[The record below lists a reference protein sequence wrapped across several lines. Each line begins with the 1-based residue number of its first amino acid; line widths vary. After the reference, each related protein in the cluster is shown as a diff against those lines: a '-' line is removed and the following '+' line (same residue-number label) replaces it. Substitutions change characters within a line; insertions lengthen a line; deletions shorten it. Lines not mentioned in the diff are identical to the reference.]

1 MVNGERALNLKTT
14 TLSRFQ
20 HIVIVAALIAPL
32 LSFVSAPAQA
42 VAPSN
47 PTCAEGGVCQIG
59 DTGPGGGK
67 VFYVAS
73 TTFTQIDASGSMCTT
88 NCKYLE
94 AAPTSGTNAWTG
106 TYYQW
111 SGVLETAIGTTGTAI
126 GTGYSNTVKMVT
138 QSATGDRAGTISR
151 AYRGPNNLTDWF
163 LPSQDEL
170 NELYIRRASVGGF
183 VGDFHWSSSE
193 LSSIN
198 PADEPEKKAW
208 FQSFASAGIQSPNI
222 KFSTL
227 YVRPIRAFAP
237 LTCAQGGV
245 CQLGD
250 MGPGG
255 GIVFYVSPSANGFIS
270 ASPACASTSRCKYLE
285 AAPIT
290 GTNAWTDAKYIWSE
304 DTYGRT
310 GATAT
315 SIGSGYANTSANIS
329 GAGGGTNGAGYVSRA
344 YRGPNNLNDWYLPTK
359 DELEQLYAERVRVG
373 VRYSVM
379 GDDYWTSSDEVSGG
393 IYPWIYQMNFPFWTS
408 TLKSELLYVRPIRAF
423 GSAPAEVI
431 SVAAIGGVTAPVVG
445 ATPVTTVT
453 SANGYTGTVT
463 WSGSPTTFAGVTVYT
478 ATITLTAAAG
488 YTLTGVSAN
497 FFTVAGTSASATNPI
512 NSGVI
517 TAAFPATAVGPAT
530 KALMTTQPSGAVS
543 GAAFTTQPVVRV
555 TDVDGN
561 TNTSFTGNVV
571 ASIASGTGTL
581 GGTTT
586 VAAVSGVATFT
597 NLVITGT
604 LGNFTL
610 RFTPAS
616 LTPVTSNSFALE
628 APPAA
633 AKIAITRAAVG
644 TQRKTAFTTQPQVT
658 IQFSNNETVTASSA
672 VVTASISSG
681 GTLIGT
687 TTATASSGVATFSNL
702 GVDGTVGTTYTISYT
717 ALDLPIASA
726 TVTLTG
732 TTCDGA
738 TFTCQVGDTGPGGGK
753 IFYVAPTT
761 FTQLGATGFM
771 CQTACKYLEAAPT
784 SGVNAWSDED
794 PYEWSGNLNT
804 LIGTTGTAI
813 GTGYKNTLAMIT
825 QSNSFGKAGTVA
837 QTYRGPNSLSDWFLP
852 SKDELNQLCR
862 WERGNNVSDV
872 PCFQGVN
879 NSGPGATGFI
889 ENYYWSSSE
898 SGATTAWSQLF
909 AGDPYSDY
917 SKSDQN
923 RVRPIRAF
931 GTAPTTISIANV
943 VIPAPVLGA
952 TPVNSITSNGQY
964 TTAITWSGSPT
975 TFAGSTAYTA
985 TVTVTPVAGYTLSG
999 VSHDFFTVNGNAAV
1013 NVISYAGSILGT
1025 TDYMPRGIAVDSLGN
1040 VYTVNYGGISVTKI
1054 TPQGVSSI
1062 FGTPEVGT
1070 QSLVVD
1076 ALGNVYLPNARSLT
1090 KITPQGV
1097 QSILG
1102 TTGINPVNLAVDAL
1116 GNVYTANLGSNNVS
1130 KITPGGVSTI
1140 LGTTGLVPVGIA
1152 VDSLGNVYTSNEGSH
1167 NVTKITPQGV
1177 STILGTTGQ
1186 KPRGIAVDSLGNVYT
1201 SNFDSNNVTKITP
1214 QGVSSIHA
1222 TTLYSQVIAV
1232 DALGNVYIPD
1242 NQANNVTKITPQG
1255 VLSIIGTTG
1264 LSPGAVAVDSLGNVY
1279 TSNAN
1284 SDNVTKFSATNSGV
1298 FTYQFPATAAPV
1310 VVPPAPTPIFV
1321 AVAPT
1326 PVPYLKTLTTPKLRL
1341 SSGKL
1346 LCTPGTYN
1354 AGYTLDGV
1362 IQGGTTT
1369 LFTPST
1375 FTYNLLINGVAQT
1388 SLAVTSSSTSHSWTM
1403 PASTSGAL
1411 ITCSVTVTANG
1422 LTNTDKSGDNTSG
1435 ASSALT
1441 TQSAAIATANATY
1454 SAALSANTKAYQKAL
1469 VDNRTQWRSTTEK
1482 IRTDYYAERNR
1493 INSLP
1498 STKVTRALSSAA
1510 LKAYTAALKK
1520 SAEDYKASGP
1530 AALVAKD
1537 VADKAALDAKTTA
1550 IAKANA
1556 AYGTAIEAIGYGVL
1570 IP

>member
-1 MVNGERALNLKTT
+1 MVNGECALNLKIT

-32 LSFVSAPAQA
+32 LSFVSAPTQA
-42 VAPSN
+42 AA
-47 PTCAEGGVCQIG
+47 PTCAEGGVCQVG
-59 DTGPGGGK
+59 DIGPGGGI

-73 TTFTQIDASGSMCTT
+73 TTFTQIGASGSMCTT

-106 TYYQW
+106 TNYQW

-138 QSATGDRAGTISR
+138 QSATADRAGTISR

-163 LPSQDEL
+163 LPSYDEL
-170 NELYIRRASVGGF
+170 NELYVRRASVGGF

-193 LSSIN
+193 LSSIDPN
-198 PADEPEKKAW
+198 DEPEKKAW
-208 FQSFASAGIQSPNI
+208 FQSFAAADRPMSPNI

-227 YVRPIRAFAP
+227 YVRPIRAFGP

-270 ASPACASTSRCKYLE
+270 AATQCAPTSRCKYLE

-290 GTNAWTDAKYIWSE
+290 GTSAWTDSIHPWSSG
-304 DTYGRT
+304 YQLHT
-310 GATAT
+310 GVIDT
-315 SIGSGYANTSANIS
+315 SIGGGYANTSTIITLE
-329 GAGGGTNGAGYVSRA
+329 GGRTDSAAYVSRA
-344 YRGPNNLNDWYLPTK
+344 YRGPNTLSDWYLPSK
-359 DELEQLYAERVRVG
+359 DELGQLYAERVRVG
-373 VRYSVM
+373 VRYSAQ
-379 GDDYWTSSDEVSGG
+379 GDNYWTSSEFPDPGVPAAS
-393 IYPWIYQMNFPFWTS
+393 YPHYLMMNFPFWTS
-408 TLKSELLYVRPIRAF
+408 NPKSDSLYVRPIRAF
-423 GSAPAEVI
+423 GSAPAEII

-463 WSGSPTTFAGVTVYT
+463 WSGSPTTFAGVTAYT

-512 NSGVI
+512 NSGEI

-597 NLVITGT
+597 DLGILG

-616 LTPVTSNSFALE
+616 LTAVDSSSFALE
-628 APPAA
+628 AAPVAT
-633 AKIAITRAAVG
+633 KVAITRAAVG
-644 TQRKTAFTTQPQVT
+644 TQRRTAFTTQPQIT
-658 IQFSNNETVTASSA
+658 IQYANNDTVTASSA
-672 VVTASISSG
+672 VVTATISSG

-702 GVDGTVGTTYTISYT
+702 GVDGTIGSTYTITYT
-717 ALDLPIASA
+717 AVDLTVATA
-726 TVTLTG
+726 TVTLIG

-771 CQTACKYLEAAPT
+771 CSTACKYLEAAPT
-784 SGVNAWSDED
+784 SGTGAWTDEF
-794 PYEWSGNLNT
+794 YRWSGNIDT

-813 GTGYKNTLAMIT
+813 GTGYKNTLAIVA
-825 QSNSFGKAGTVA
+825 QSNTSDRAATVSRG
-837 QTYRGPNSLSDWFLP
+837 YSGPNSLRDWFLP
-852 SKDELNQLCR
+852 SKDELNELYMQKAFV
-862 WERGNNVSDV
+862 GS
-872 PCFQGVN
+872 FQ
-879 NSGPGATGFI
+879 

-898 SGATTAWSQLF
+898 SDATRSF
-909 AGDPYSDY
+909 
-917 SKSDQN
+917 DQN
-923 RVRPIRAF
+923 FLGGSQGTTLKNGEDYVRPIRAF
-931 GTAPTTISIANV
+931 GTAPTSISVFAIGGV
-943 VIPAPVLGA
+943 TAPVSGA
-952 TPVNSITSNGQY
+952 TPVSTVTAANGY
-964 TTAITWSGSPT
+964 TGTVTWSGSPT
-975 TFAGSTAYTA
+975 TFASSTIYTA
-985 TVTVTPVAGYTLSG
+985 TITLTAAAGYTLAG
-999 VSHDFFTVNGNAAV
+999 VGANS
-1013 NVISYAGSILGT
+1013 
-1025 TDYMPRGIAVDSLGN
+1025 
-1040 VYTVNYGGISVTKI
+1040 YTVAGATSVTH
-1054 TPQGVSSI
+1054 SADS
-1062 FGTPEVGT
+1062 
-1070 QSLVVD
+1070 
-1076 ALGNVYLPNARSLT
+1076 
-1090 KITPQGV
+1090 
-1097 QSILG
+1097 
-1102 TTGINPVNLAVDAL
+1102 GIV
-1116 GNVYTANLGSNNVS
+1116 TA
-1130 KITPGGVSTI
+1130 
-1140 LGTTGLVPVGIA
+1140 A
-1152 VDSLGNVYTSNEGSH
+1152 
-1167 NVTKITPQGV
+1167 
-1177 STILGTTGQ
+1177 
-1186 KPRGIAVDSLGNVYT
+1186 
-1201 SNFDSNNVTKITP
+1201 
-1214 QGVSSIHA
+1214 
-1222 TTLYSQVIAV
+1222 
-1232 DALGNVYIPD
+1232 
-1242 NQANNVTKITPQG
+1242 
-1255 VLSIIGTTG
+1255 
-1264 LSPGAVAVDSLGNVY
+1264 
-1279 TSNAN
+1279 
-1284 SDNVTKFSATNSGV
+1284 
-1298 FTYQFPATAAPV
+1298 FPATAAPTA
-1310 VVPPAPTPIFV
+1310 APVV

-1341 SSGKL
+1341 STGKL

-1362 IQGGTTT
+1362 VQGSTTT
-1369 LFTPST
+1369 LFTPSS
-1375 FTYNLLINGVAQT
+1375 FTYNLLINGISQT

-1422 LTNTDKSGDNTSG
+1422 ITNTDKSGDNTSG

-1498 STKVTRALSSAA
+1498 STKATRALSSAA
-1510 LKAYTAALKK
+1510 LKAYTAAVKK
-1520 SAEDYKASGP
+1520 SAADYKASGP
-1530 AALVAKD
+1530 AALEAKKS
-1537 VADKAALDAKTTA
+1537 ADQAALEARNLA

-1556 AYGTAIEAIGYGVL
+1556 IYGTFIESIGYGVL

>member
-1 MVNGERALNLKTT
+1 MVNGECALNLKITT
-14 TLSRFQ
+14 FSPFQ

-42 VAPSN
+42 AVPA
-47 PTCAEGGVCQIG
+47 TCAEGGVC
-59 DTGPGGGK
+59 
-67 VFYVAS
+67 A
-73 TTFTQIDASGSMCTT
+73 
-88 NCKYLE
+88 
-94 AAPTSGTNAWTG
+94 
-106 TYYQW
+106 
-111 SGVLETAIGTTGTAI
+111 
-126 GTGYSNTVKMVT
+126 
-138 QSATGDRAGTISR
+138 
-151 AYRGPNNLTDWF
+151 
-163 LPSQDEL
+163 
-170 NELYIRRASVGGF
+170 
-183 VGDFHWSSSE
+183 VGD
-193 LSSIN
+193 
-198 PADEPEKKAW
+198 
-208 FQSFASAGIQSPNI
+208 
-222 KFSTL
+222 
-227 YVRPIRAFAP
+227 V
-237 LTCAQGGV
+237 
-245 CQLGD
+245 
-250 MGPGG
+250 GPGG

-270 ASPACASTSRCKYLE
+270 ASPACAPTSRCKYLE
-285 AAPIT
+285 AAPTT

-304 DTYGRT
+304 DTDGRT

-359 DELEQLYAERVRVG
+359 DELEQLYAERARVG

-393 IYPWIYQMNFPFWTS
+393 TYPWIYEMNFPFWTS
-408 TLKSELLYVRPIRAF
+408 TRKSELLYVRPIRAF
-423 GSAPAEVI
+423 GSAPAEII
-431 SVAAIGGVTAPVVG
+431 SVAAIGGVTAPVRG

-463 WSGSPTTFAGVTVYT
+463 WSGSPTTFAGVTAYT
-478 ATITLTAAAG
+478 ATITLTSAAG

-517 TAAFPATAVGPAT
+517 TAVFPATAVGPAT
-530 KALMTTQPSGAVS
+530 KALMTTQPAGAVS

-571 ASIASGTGTL
+571 ASIATGTGTL

-597 NLVITGT
+597 DLGILG

-610 RFTPAS
+610 TFTPAS
-616 LTPVTSNSFALE
+616 LTPVTSNSFALGA
-628 APPAA
+628 APVAS
-633 AKIAITRAAVG
+633 KIAITRAAVG

-658 IQFSNNETVTASSA
+658 VQYANNETVTASSA
-672 VVTASISSG
+672 VVTATISSG

-717 ALDLPIASA
+717 ALDLPVASA

-738 TFTCQVGDTGPGGGK
+738 TFTCQVGDIGPGGGK

-771 CQTACKYLEAAPT
+771 CSTACKYLEAAPT
-784 SGVNAWSDED
+784 SGAGAWTDTN
-794 PYEWSGNLNT
+794 YAWSGNVNT
-804 LIGTTGTAI
+804 LIGTSAQGTAI
-813 GTGYKNTLAMIT
+813 GTGYQNTLAIVEQNAT
-825 QSNSFGKAGTVA
+825 AGRAGTVSRA
-837 QTYRGPNSLSDWFLP
+837 YSGPNNKTDWYLP
-852 SKDELNQLCR
+852 SKEELDQIYVQR
-862 WERGNNVSDV
+862 AIIGGIPDARD
-872 PCFQGVN
+872 
-879 NSGPGATGFI
+879 
-889 ENYYWSSSE
+889 YWSSTE
-898 SGATTAWSQLF
+898 SNAVRARYLYTA
-909 AGDPYSDY
+909 YSNQQ
-917 SKSDQN
+917 SVSSTALKSDSALF
-923 RVRPIRAF
+923 VRPIRAF

-952 TPVNSITSNGQY
+952 APVNSITSNGQY

-975 TFAGSTAYTA
+975 TFAASTAYTA
-985 TVTVTPVAGYTLSG
+985 TFTVTPVAGYTLSG
-999 VSHDFFTVNGNAAV
+999 VSNDFFTVNGNAAV

-1025 TDYMPRGIAVDSLGN
+1025 TGNAPRGIAVDSFGN

-1076 ALGNVYLPNARSLT
+1076 ALGNVYLPNAGSLT

-1116 GNVYTANLGSNNVS
+1116 GNVYTSNFDSNNVS

-1140 LGTTGLVPVGIA
+1140 LGTTGLDPVGIA
-1152 VDSLGNVYTSNEGSH
+1152 VDSLGNVYTSNEGSN
-1167 NVTKITPQGV
+1167 NVTKITPDGT

-1186 KPRGIAVDSLGNVYT
+1186 YPRGIAVDSLGNVYT

-1214 QGVSSIHA
+1214 QGVSSIHG
-1222 TTLYSQVIAV
+1222 TTFGSQVIAV
-1232 DALGNVYIPD
+1232 DSLGNVYIPD
-1242 NQANNVTKITPQG
+1242 SQANNVAKITPQG
-1255 VLSIIGTTG
+1255 ILSILGTTG
-1264 LSPGAVAVDSLGNVY
+1264 LEPVGIAVDSLGNVY
-1279 TSNAN
+1279 TSNEGSN
-1284 SDNVTKFSATNSGV
+1284 NVTKFSATNSGV
-1298 FTYQFPATAAPV
+1298 FTYRFPATAAPTAAPV
-1310 VVPPAPTPIFV
+1310 VY
-1321 AVAPT
+1321 VAPT

-1341 SSGKL
+1341 ATAKL

-1362 IQGGTTT
+1362 IQGSTTT
-1369 LFTPST
+1369 LFTPSS
-1375 FTYNLLINGVAQT
+1375 FTYNLLINGITQT
-1388 SLAVTSSSTSHSWTM
+1388 SLAVTSSSTSNSWSM

-1422 LTNTDKSGDNTSG
+1422 LTNTDKSTDNAS
-1435 ASSALT
+1435 AISSALS
-1441 TQSAAIATANATY
+1441 TQATSIATANADY
-1454 SAALSANTKAYQKAL
+1454 SALLSANSKAYQKAL
-1469 VDNRTQWRSTTEK
+1469 ADNRAKWRSDTVK
-1482 IRTDYYAERNR
+1482 IRTDYYAERDR
-1493 INSLP
+1493 IKSLP
-1498 STKVTRALSSAA
+1498 STKTTRALSSAA
-1510 LKAYTAALKK
+1510 LKAYTAAIKK
-1520 SAEDYKASGP
+1520 SAADYKASQP
-1530 AALVAKD
+1530 AALAVMDA
-1537 VADKAALDAKTTA
+1537 ANKAALTTRDAA

-1556 AYGTAIEAIGYGVL
+1556 TYGTFIESIGYGVL

>member
-1 MVNGERALNLKTT
+1 MVDGENALKYRTT
-14 TLSRFQ
+14 TFRRLQ
-20 HIVIVAALIAPL
+20 IIVIVATLIAPL
-32 LSFVSAPAQA
+32 VSLVSAPVRA
-42 VAPSN
+42 VATSS
-47 PTCAEGGVCQIG
+47 PTCAQGGVCQLG
-59 DTGPGGGK
+59 DIGPGGGI
-67 VFYVAS
+67 VFYVAPNNG
-73 TTFTQIDASGSMCTT
+73 TFTQIDASGSMCTT

-111 SGVLETAIGTTGTAI
+111 SGNLDTAIGTTGTAI

-138 QSATGDRAGTISR
+138 QSATADRAGTISR
-151 AYRGPNNLTDWF
+151 AYRGPNNLADWF
-163 LPSQDEL
+163 LPSYDEL
-170 NELYIRRASVGGF
+170 NELYVRRASIGGF

-193 LSSIN
+193 LSSIDPN
-198 PADEPEKKAW
+198 DDPEEKAW
-208 FQSFASAGIQSPNI
+208 FQSFAAADRPLSPNW

-227 YVRPIRAFAP
+227 YVRPIRAFGP

-250 MGPGG
+250 IGPGG
-255 GIVFYVSPSANGFIS
+255 GIVFYVTPSANGFIS
-270 ASPACASTSRCKYLE
+270 ASPACAPTSRCKYLE

-290 GTNAWTDAKYIWSE
+290 GTNAWTDARYIWSE
-304 DTYGRT
+304 DTYGGT

-344 YRGPNNLNDWYLPTK
+344 YRGPNNLSDWYLPSK
-359 DELEQLYAERVRVG
+359 DELDELYAERARVG

-393 IYPWIYQMNFPFWTS
+393 IYPWIYMMNFPFWTS

-463 WSGSPTTFAGVTVYT
+463 WSGSPTTFAGVTAYT

-497 FFTVAGTSASATNPI
+497 FFTVAGTSSSATNPI

-530 KALMTTQPSGAVS
+530 KGLMTTQPLGAVN

-571 ASIASGTGTL
+571 ASIATGTGTL
-581 GGTTT
+581 SGTTT
-586 VAAVSGVATFT
+586 VAAVSGIATFT

-604 LGNFTL
+604 IGNFTL

-616 LTPVTSNSFALE
+616 LTAVDSSNFTLE

-644 TQRKTAFTTQPQVT
+644 TQRRTAFTTQPQIT

-672 VVTASISSG
+672 VVTATISSG
-681 GTLIGT
+681 GTLVGT

-732 TTCDGA
+732 TTCDGS

-761 FTQLGATGFM
+761 FTQLGATGLM
-771 CQTACKYLEAAPT
+771 CQTACKYLEAAPSSWFEGGEPT
-784 SGVNAWSDED
+784 RSWATNA
-794 PYEWSGNLNT
+794 NNNR
-804 LIGTTGTAI
+804 TTTVPAPGAQQTAI
-813 GTGYKNTLAMIT
+813 GTGYQN
-825 QSNSFGKAGTVA
+825 SNAIVA
-837 QTYRGPNSLSDWFLP
+837 QTGNVYATSAAVLARTYRGNGLTDWYLP
-852 SKDELNQLCR
+852 SKDELEPLYVQR
-862 WERGNNVSDV
+862 AIIGGISDAR
-872 PCFQGVN
+872 N
-879 NSGPGATGFI
+879 
-889 ENYYWSSSE
+889 YWSSTE
-898 SGATTAWSQLF
+898 SNSVRAWYLYTA
-909 AGDPYSDY
+909 YSNQESVSNTALKNDSTLY
-917 SKSDQN
+917 
-923 RVRPIRAF
+923 VRPIRAF

-943 VIPAPVLGA
+943 VIPAPVLGE

-964 TTAITWSGSPT
+964 TTAINWSGSPT
-975 TFAGSTAYTA
+975 TFEGSTAYTA
-985 TVTVTPVAGYTLSG
+985 TVTITPVAGYTLSG
-999 VSHDFFTVNGNAAV
+999 VSHDFFTVNGDAAD
-1013 NVISYAGSILGT
+1013 NVISYAESILGAT
-1025 TDYMPRGIAVDSLGN
+1025 GVMPRGIAVDSLGN
-1040 VYTVNYGGISVTKI
+1040 VYTVDYAEISVTKI
-1054 TPQGVSSI
+1054 TPQGVSTI
-1062 FGTPEVGT
+1062 HGTPEIGT
-1070 QSLVVD
+1070 RFLAVD
-1076 ALGNVYLPNARSLT
+1076 ALGNVYLPNSSGNSLT

-1102 TTGINPVNLAVDAL
+1102 TTGTNPLNLAVDAL
-1116 GNVYTANLGSNNVS
+1116 GNVYTSNLGSNNVS
-1130 KITPGGVSTI
+1130 KITPAGVSTI
-1140 LGTTGLVPVGIA
+1140 LGTTGLNPGGIA
-1152 VDSLGNVYTSNEGSH
+1152 VDSSGNVYTSNEGSN
-1167 NVTKITPQGV
+1167 NVTRITPGGV

-1201 SNFDSNNVTKITP
+1201 SNYDSNNVTKITP
-1214 QGVSSIHA
+1214 QGVSTIHG
-1222 TTLYSQVIAV
+1222 TTRSAETIAV
-1232 DALGNVYIPD
+1232 DSLGNVYIPD
-1242 NQANNVTKITPQG
+1242 GEANNVAKITPQG

-1264 LSPGAVAVDSLGNVY
+1264 LSPGAVAVDSLGNIY
-1279 TSNAN
+1279 TANASSN
-1284 SDNVTKFSATNSGV
+1284 NVTKFSATNSGV
-1298 FTYQFPATAAPV
+1298 FTYRFPATAAPV
-1310 VVPPAPTPIFV
+1310 VVPPAPTPV
-1321 AVAPT
+1321 VVYVAPT
-1326 PVPYLKTLTTPKLRL
+1326 PVPYLKTLTTPKLNL
-1341 SSGKL
+1341 KDGKL
-1346 LCTPGTYN
+1346 MCTPGTYN

-1362 IQGGTTT
+1362 IQGSTTT
-1369 LFTPST
+1369 LFTPSS
-1375 FTYNLLINGVAQT
+1375 FTYNLLINGITQT
-1388 SLAVTSSSTSHSWTM
+1388 SLAVTSSSTSQSWSM
-1403 PASTSGAL
+1403 PTASTGAL
-1411 ITCSVTVTANG
+1411 LTCSVTVTANG
-1422 LTNTDKSGDNTSG
+1422 LTNTDKSGDNSAG

-1454 SAALSANTKAYQKAL
+1454 AAALAANTKAYQKAL
-1469 VDNRTQWRSTTEK
+1469 VDNRAQWRSATEK
-1482 IRTDYYAERNR
+1482 IRTDYYAERDR
-1493 INSLP
+1493 IRSLP
-1498 STKVTRALSSAA
+1498 STKATRALSSAA

-1520 SAEDYKASGP
+1520 SAADYKASGP
-1530 AALVAKD
+1530 AALAAKD
-1537 VADKAALDAKTTA
+1537 AASTAALDAKTTA

-1556 AYGTAIEAIGYGVL
+1556 TYGTAIESIGYGVL